1 MSCKSGGVLCGP
13 AISGTCF
20 DTLCSLCESCE
31 RSGLNSHAEGARL
44 ANGRAEVATH
54 CCRVKLLLARHT
66 TWPRCLRS
74 PIGLDDGKVNA
85 QEEFGSMESAS

>member
-1 MSCKSGGVLCGP
+1 MVRLFLVP
-13 AISGTCF
+13 AL
-20 DTLCSLCESCE
+20 TLFALFV
-31 RSGLNSHAEGARL
+31 RAVRGLVSILMQKGARL

>member
-1 MSCKSGGVLCGP
+1 MVRLFLVP
-13 AISGTCF
+13 AL
-20 DTLCSLCESCE
+20 TLFALFV
-31 RSGLNSHAEGARL
+31 RAVRGLVSILHAEGARR

-85 QEEFGSMESAS
+85 QEEFGSMESTS